1 MENNL
6 SLFEKSPI
14 SLRLNNSDVPSN
26 FAESE
31 LYLRTENQPKKCC
44 WKQAKNGNRHILY
57 IIIRMFPVIA
67 EACRED

>member
-14 SLRLNNSDVPSN
+14 SLRLNNSDVHSN
-26 FAESE
+26 FTESE
-31 LYLRTENQPKKCC
+31 LYLSTENQPKKCC
-44 WKQAKNGNRHILY
+44 WKQVKIGNRHILC

-67 EACRED
+67 ETCRED